1 MARETRA
8 QRALRITAQQERV
21 REGFKAKRAAERK
34 AQRDEVARRERG
46 GRHRRG

>member
-1 MARETRA
+1 MRETRA

-34 AQRDEVARRERG
+34 AQAAEVKRRESG